1 MTITLG
7 SGRKSTPAGVVWF
20 ATRRTAPPPRSRSRS
35 TGARSSFGSSRFG
48 DFELAAGGTAGLEA
62 GLDAYLDGELAALD
76 AIAVDL
82 GGTELQ
88 RRVWAALRT
97 IPAGQTRSYAQIAV
111 QVGAPRAVRAV
122 GAANGANP
130 VSIVVPCHRVIASD
144 GTLHGYGGGLPR
156 RSGSSST
163 SLARQT
169 GPPGRGRLLRAPRE
183 RGWRSCQRA
192 LLPVRAAAGGE

>member
-7 SGRKSTPAGVVWF
+7 SGRKSTPAGVVRF
-20 ATRRTAPPPRSRSRS
+20 ATRED
-35 TGARSSFGSSRFG
+35 GAAVALGFEEHWGKVERWLVRRFG
-48 DFELAAGGTAGLEA
+48 DFELAAGGTADLEA
-62 GLDAYLDGELAALD
+62 GLDAYLAGELDALD

-97 IPAGQTRSYAQIAV
+97 IPAGQTRSYAQIAI

-156 RSGSSST
+156 KQWLLEHESSS
-163 SLARQT
+163 
-169 GPPGRGRLLRAPRE
+169 
-183 RGWRSCQRA
+183 GWTRTF
-192 LLPVRAAAGGE
+192 PKVGRAASVARAG